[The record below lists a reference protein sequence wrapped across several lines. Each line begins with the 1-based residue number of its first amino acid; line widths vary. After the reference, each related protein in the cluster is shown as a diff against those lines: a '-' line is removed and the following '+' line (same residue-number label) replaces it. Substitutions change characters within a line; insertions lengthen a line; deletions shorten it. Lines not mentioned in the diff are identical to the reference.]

1 MHVLFVTPECYP
13 LIKTGGLADV
23 AGALPLALA
32 PLGVEAKVLLP
43 AYRGLLDQIAS
54 PTVVAEVVDVFGG
67 VGRLVA
73 GTAEGGLNVLLLDA
87 PHLYERAGNPYLG
100 PDGVD
105 WPDNDKRFGALS
117 WIAAQLAL
125 GSVRT
130 AAAWRPDIVHLHDWQ
145 AALTAAYLRF
155 RPATVG
161 PPANVP
167 PSLLTIHN
175 LAFQGLF
182 PAETLAGLRLP
193 AASFTVDG
201 LEYYGQ
207 VSFLKAGVR
216 YADHLS
222 TVSPTYAREILTTE
236 QGMGFDGLLQARAGE
251 LTGIVNGID
260 DAVWDPAADPLI
272 VAPYSAR
279 RLNAK
284 AANKAALQTELGLD
298 VRRDVAL
305 FCVVSRLTTQKGLD
319 LLLAAMPAALARGA
333 HFAVLGSGERDL
345 EAAFTSAASNHR
357 GQVAVVIGYDESL
370 SHRLQAGADAIVVP
384 SRFEPCGLTQLY
396 GLRYGT
402 LPVVA
407 RVGGLADTVIDANEM
422 ALRDGVATGFQFAPV
437 NAAALATALER
448 AIELFADERGW
459 LRIVRRA
466 MSRDVGWD
474 RAALD
479 YVALYERMLA
489 GTAASVSPAS
499 TLTSPGG
506 IA

>member
-32 PLGVEAKVLLP
+32 PLGIEARVLLP
-43 AYRGLLDQIAS
+43 AYRGLIDQTATPI
-54 PTVVAEVVDVFGG
+54 VVTALGDVFGG
-67 VGRLVA
+67 PARLVA
-73 GTAEGGLNVLLLDA
+73 GTTAGGLAVLLLDA
-87 PHLYERAGNPYLG
+87 PHLYDRAGGPYLG
-100 PDGVD
+100 PDGAD
-105 WPDNDKRFGALS
+105 WPDNDIRFGALS
-117 WIAAQLAL
+117 WIAARLAL
-125 GSVRT
+125 GSTGPGDR
-130 AAAWRPDIVHLHDWQ
+130 WRPDIVHLHDWQ

-155 RPATVG
+155 G
-161 PPANVP
+161 PTNGGTTTSAP
-167 PSLLTIHN
+167 PTLLTIHN

-182 PAETLAGLRLP
+182 PAARLAGLRLP
-193 AASFTVDG
+193 AASFTVEG

-207 VSFLKAGVR
+207 LSFLKAGVR

-222 TVSPTYAREILTTE
+222 TVSPTYAREILTVE

-251 LTGIVNGID
+251 LSGIVNGID
-260 DAVWDPAADPLI
+260 DNVWDPATDSAI
-272 VAPYSAR
+272 VAPYNAR
-279 RLNAK
+279 RLSAK
-284 AANKAALQTELGLD
+284 AANKSALQGELGLD
-298 VRRDVAL
+298 VRRDLPL

-319 LLLAAMPAALARGA
+319 MLLAALPAALGGGA
-333 HFAVLGSGERDL
+333 QFAVLGSGERDL
-345 EAAFTSAASNHR
+345 EAAFTRAAADHPGR
-357 GQVAVVIGYDESL
+357 VAVVIGYDEPL

-407 RVGGLADTVIDANEM
+407 RVGGLADTVIDANEA

-437 NAAALATALER
+437 TAAALATALQR

-459 LRIVRRA
+459 QRLMRRA

-489 GTAASVSPAS
+489 KAAAPPAS
-499 TLTSPGG
+499 LTSKGG
-506 IA
+506 SA